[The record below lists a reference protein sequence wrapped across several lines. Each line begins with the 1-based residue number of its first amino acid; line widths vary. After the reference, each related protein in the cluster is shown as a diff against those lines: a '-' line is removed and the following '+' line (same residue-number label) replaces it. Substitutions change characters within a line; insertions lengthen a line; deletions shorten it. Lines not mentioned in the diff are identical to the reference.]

1 MSLFLETERLTLR
14 SFIKTDVDDLAAMNA
29 DARVM
34 EFFPATMSRDE
45 SAAFLQRIMAH
56 EAAHGFS
63 LLALHLKESG
73 VFCGFAGLLKADFDA
88 PFLPAVEIGWRLA
101 HAAWGQGLGPEAARA
116 CLALG
121 FTELQLQEIIS
132 FTTVK
137 NFRSIR
143 VMEKIGMMRDA
154 AHDFDHPNV
163 PPGDALRP
171 HVLYRLRRD
180 AWTAWQS

>member
-1 MSLFLETERLTLR
+1 MSLFLETERLMLR
-14 SFIKTDVDDLAAMNA
+14 PFTMDDLDDVAAMNA

-34 EFFPATMSRDE
+34 EFFPATLNRDE

-56 EAAHGFS
+56 EAKHGFS
-63 LLALHLKESG
+63 LLALHLKESDA
-73 VFCGFAGLLKADFDA
+73 FCGFTGLLTADFDV

-116 CLALG
+116 CLAFG
-121 FTELQLQEIIS
+121 FDDLRLEEIIS

-143 VMEKIGMMRDA
+143 VMEKIGMVRDEA
-154 AHDFDHPNV
+154 NDFEHPNV
-163 PPGDALRP
+163 PPRHALRP

-180 AWTAWQS
+180 IWNA

>member
-14 SFIKTDVDDLAAMNA
+14 SFTMDDLDDVAAMNA

-34 EFFPATMSRDE
+34 EYFPATLSRDE

-63 LLALHLKESG
+63 LLAVHKKQDG
-73 VFCGFAGLLKADFDA
+73 AFCGFTGLLSADFDA
-88 PFLPAVEIGWRLA
+88 PFLPAVEIGWRFP

-116 CLALG
+116 CLAFG
-121 FTELQLQEIIS
+121 FNDLRLEEIIS

-143 VMEKIGMMRDA
+143 VMEKIGMARDA

-163 PPGDALRP
+163 PPGHALRP

-180 AWTAWQS
+180 RWNA

>member
-14 SFIKTDVDDLAAMNA
+14 SFTMDDLDDVAAMNA

-34 EFFPATMSRDE
+34 EYFPATLSRDE
-45 SAAFLQRIMAH
+45 CAAFLQRVMAH

-63 LLALHLKESG
+63 LLALYLKDTG
-73 VFCGFAGLLKADFDA
+73 AFCGFTGLLMADFDA
-88 PFLPAVEIGWRLA
+88 PFCPAVEIGWRFA

-116 CLALG
+116 CLAFG
-121 FTELQLQEIIS
+121 FDGLRLKEIVS

-137 NFRSIR
+137 NLRSIR
-143 VMEKIGMMRDA
+143 VMEKIGMARDA
-154 AHDFDHPNV
+154 ADDFDHPNV
-163 PPGDALRP
+163 PPGHALRP

-180 AWTAWQS
+180 RWNA